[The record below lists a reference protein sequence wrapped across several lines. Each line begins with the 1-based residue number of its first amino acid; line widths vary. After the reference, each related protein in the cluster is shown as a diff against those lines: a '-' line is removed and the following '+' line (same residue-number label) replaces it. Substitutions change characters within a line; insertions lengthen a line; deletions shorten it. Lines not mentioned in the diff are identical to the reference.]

1 MPILK
6 SEDFSNARASFFVR
20 LSIKFGVSTEKNNGI
35 WGNQIHCGSVSPC
48 PLLGGGCIEP
58 GTGLHA

>member
-20 LSIKFGVSTEKNNGI
+20 LSIKFGVSTEKKQRHLGKSN
-35 WGNQIHCGSVSPC
+35 
-48 PLLGGGCIEP
+48 PLRFSQPLSCAGR
-58 GTGLHA
+58 GLY